1 MKQKEKIIRERN
13 MMQLSVKLLTIF
25 HSKKT
30 FKTSLY
36 ITKTH
41 QKLLTVAVSFGF
53 ADMAFSL
60 EITLT
65 TFPSTT
71 GTTYSYNLENV
82 RRGRVY

>member
-1 MKQKEKIIRERN
+1 
-13 MMQLSVKLLTIF
+13 LLTIF
-25 HSKKT
+25 HSKKAT
-30 FKTSLY
+30 KTVLY

-41 QKLLTVAVSFGF
+41 QKLLTVAASFGF

-71 GTTYSYNLENV
+71 GTAYSNNLENV